1 MTDLEPTTEV
11 FPASAADALAPD
23 APDAPEARP
32 RPRIRWAGIVWGLV
46 FAAAAAVGAVMT
58 WTPRALEDL
67 ATIVPQLTGATLAA
81 ATLMTLGALALIC
94 GLVGLLRHA
103 QSAAARRRA

>member
-1 MTDLEPTTEV
+1 MSDSTPDSDV

-23 APDAPEARP
+23 APEALQ

-46 FAAAAAVGAVMT
+46 FAALATVGAALT
-58 WTPRALEDL
+58 WTPRALENL
-67 ATIVPQLTGATLAA
+67 SMIVPQLSGTTLVA
-81 ATLMTLGALALIC
+81 ATLMALGALALIS

-103 QSAAARRRA
+103 QRAATRRRA